1 MEREGTAMPAHDC
14 GGLYDLDTPG
24 PACPH
29 AGEQHP
35 HESVSATQVRPFRCG
50 PLEDGELV
58 SEGQN
63 LGFKLRPRM
72 HTGANGCEERHQNGE
87 HDGHHISPGS
97 PIPNGIR
104 GTEFPIA
111 TPGSATTSPR
121 EILRISLSEVPLG
134 QQVGGHRPQHD
145 ARTDPA

>member
-1 MEREGTAMPAHDC
+1 MEREGTAMPAHDR
-14 GGLYDLDTPG
+14 GGLYDLDTPA
-24 PACPH
+24 PARPDP
-29 AGEQHP
+29 GQQHP
-35 HESVSATQVRPFRCG
+35 QESVGATQVGPFRCG
-50 PLEDGELV
+50 LLEDGELV
-58 SEGQN
+58 PQGEN

-87 HDGHHISPGS
+87 HDGHYIRPES

-111 TPGSATTSPR
+111 TTTSPR
-121 EILRISLSEVPLG
+121 GILRISLSEVPLG